1 MKKVIFSL
9 VFALTFFT
17 GTATFA
23 KSQSATLDVAANQ
36 IFDTNV
42 YVEPYALKLNVR
54 IVKEVGNRV
63 QIKIVDPY
71 GMAILFHQVDVYE
84 AITHTRIDLSML
96 ENGTYQLIITDG
108 ETEEVRD
115 FEIKTPETSRGN
127 RGILLK

>member
-9 VFALTFFT
+9 AIALTVFT

-23 KSQSATLDVAANQ
+23 TSQPTAQVAAANL

-42 YVEPYALKLNVR
+42 YVEPDALKLNVR
-54 IVKEVGNRV
+54 IVKEMGNRV
-63 QIKIVDPY
+63 QIKILDPNGMSILYHYVD
-71 GMAILFHQVDVYE
+71 MHE
-84 AITHTRIDLSML
+84 AITHTRLDLSGL
-96 ENGTYQLIITDG
+96 ENGDYVLIITDG

-115 FEIKTPETSRGN
+115 FEIKTAETARGN